1 MIPNIKHMSAAGVS
15 SDDVYSSEFARRRI
29 YLTQEITPASSADIC
44 AQLHCL
50 AAQSREE
57 IHLIIQSPGGQVT
70 AALAIL
76 DAMQLCGCDVNTYV
90 FGEAASAAALLASAG
105 KRRFIAPNAEMMIH
119 QPLGGASGQ
128 ATDIERTARHILK
141 IKKRLHT
148 ILARNTG
155 KPFET
160 ICEDCERDHYLDAG
174 EAIAYGLADELFTG
188 FDA

>member
-1 MIPNIKHMSAAGVS
+1 MIPNIKHVTAAGVS

-29 YLTQEITPASSADIC
+29 YLTQEITPSASADVC
-44 AQLHCL
+44 AQLLCL
-50 AAQSREE
+50 AAQGRED

-76 DAMQLCGCDVNTYV
+76 DTMDLCGCDVNTYV

-141 IKKRLHT
+141 IKKRVHT

-155 KPFET
+155 KPYET
-160 ICEDCERDHYLDAG
+160 ICEDCERDYYLDAG
-174 EAIAYGLADELFTG
+174 EAIAYGLADELFAG

>member
-1 MIPNIKHMSAAGVS
+1 MIPNIKHVTAAGVS

-29 YLTQEITPASSADIC
+29 YLTQEITPSASADVC
-44 AQLHCL
+44 AQLLCL
-50 AAQSREE
+50 AAQGRED

-76 DAMQLCGCDVNTYV
+76 DTMDLCGCDVNTYV

-128 ATDIERTARHILK
+128 ATDIQIHAEQILR
-141 IKKRLHT
+141 IKRQMNEL
-148 ILARNTG
+148 LAQNTG
-155 KPFET
+155 KPLKAIEK
-160 ICEDCERDHYLDAG
+160 DVERDHFLTAE
-174 EAIAYGLADELFTG
+174 EAKEYGLIDEIIVPRR
-188 FDA
+188 